1 MNALDELTLKLLT
14 SKKKYNNYLAN
25 MMPDKSAEIK
35 TFYDKVA
42 KMRPRIQT
50 LLGKYLDD
58 PATQTTNELDD
69 VIEQCLRTVVKH
81 LEMRDYEDKC
91 ARKGYDETDSSE
103 EEVVLFGQADEASL
117 DATGQA
123 SLHLCTIK
131 TPTLS
136 AVMSEQGVADCAFE
150 MRNGVKDEVDDEEVE
165 ETEET
170 PINTSSFW
178 GGRVNKKQTSLD
190 SFIRRRPK
198 R

>member
-103 EEVVLFGQADEASL
+103 EEVMLFGQASL
-117 DATGQA
+117 DATDKADATDEA
-123 SLHLCTIK
+123 SL
-131 TPTLS
+131 
-136 AVMSEQGVADCAFE
+136 
-150 MRNGVKDEVDDEEVE
+150 KDEVEDEEE
-165 ETEET
+165 SEKT

-178 GGRVNKKQTSLD
+178 GGRVNKQQTSLD
-190 SFIRRRPK
+190 SFVRRRLK

>member
-58 PATQTTNELDD
+58 PATQMTNELDD
-69 VIEQCLRTVVKH
+69 AVEQCLRAAVKH

-103 EEVVLFGQADEASL
+103 EEEVLFQ
-117 DATGQA
+117 
-123 SLHLCTIK
+123 
-131 TPTLS
+131 TPDVQTETLIP
-136 AVMSEQGVADCAFE
+136 D
-150 MRNGVKDEVDDEEVE
+150 
-165 ETEET
+165 
-170 PINTSSFW
+170 TSSFW
-178 GGRVNKKQTSLD
+178 GGRVNKQQSSLD
-190 SFIRRRPK
+190 SFVRRRPK
-198 R
+198 PNTK

>member
-69 VIEQCLRTVVKH
+69 VIEQCLRSVVKH

-103 EEVVLFGQADEASL
+103 EEVVLFGQADATDATDKTSLEDEAS
-117 DATGQA
+117 
-123 SLHLCTIK
+123 
-131 TPTLS
+131 
-136 AVMSEQGVADCAFE
+136 
-150 MRNGVKDEVDDEEVE
+150 NEV
-165 ETEET
+165 EET

-178 GGRVNKKQTSLD
+178 GGRVNKQQSSLD
-190 SFIRRRPK
+190 SFVRRRPK

>member
-103 EEVVLFGQADEASL
+103 EEVVLFGQADATDASL
-117 DATGQA
+117 DATD
-123 SLHLCTIK
+123 K
-131 TPTLS
+131 
-136 AVMSEQGVADCAFE
+136 ADAT
-150 MRNGVKDEVDDEEVE
+150 DEVE
-165 ETEET
+165 ETS
-170 PINTSSFW
+170 INTSSFW
-178 GGRVNKKQTSLD
+178 GGRVNKQQSSLD
-190 SFIRRRPK
+190 SFVRRRTN

>member
-14 SKKKYNNYLAN
+14 SKKKYNNYLAK
-25 MMPDKSAEIK
+25 MMPDKSAEVR
-35 TFYDKVA
+35 TFYNKVA

-69 VIEQCLRTVVKH
+69 VIEQCLRSVVKH

-103 EEVVLFGQADEASL
+103 EEVVLFGQASLDASL
-117 DATGQA
+117 DATDA
-123 SLHLCTIK
+123 TDA
-131 TPTLS
+131 T
-136 AVMSEQGVADCAFE
+136 D
-150 MRNGVKDEVDDEEVE
+150 EVE
-165 ETEET
+165 ETS
-170 PINTSSFW
+170 INTSSFW
-178 GGRVNKKQTSLD
+178 GGRVNKQQSSLD
-190 SFIRRRPK
+190 SFVRRRPK

>member
-50 LLGKYLDD
+50 MLGKYLDD

-103 EEVVLFGQADEASL
+103 EEVVLFGQAQDKASLEDEAS
-117 DATGQA
+117 
-123 SLHLCTIK
+123 
-131 TPTLS
+131 
-136 AVMSEQGVADCAFE
+136 
-150 MRNGVKDEVDDEEVE
+150 NEV
-165 ETEET
+165 EET

-178 GGRVNKKQTSLD
+178 GGRVNKQQSSLD
-190 SFIRRRPK
+190 SFVRRRPK

>member
-25 MMPDKSAEIK
+25 AMPDKSAEIK

-42 KMRPRIQT
+42 KFRPRIQT

-69 VIEQCLRTVVKH
+69 VIEQCLRVVVKH

-103 EEVVLFGQADEASL
+103 EEEVLFQTPDFQTPDVQTPDEL
-117 DATGQA
+117 TE
-123 SLHLCTIK
+123 
-131 TPTLS
+131 TLIP
-136 AVMSEQGVADCAFE
+136 D
-150 MRNGVKDEVDDEEVE
+150 
-165 ETEET
+165 
-170 PINTSSFW
+170 TSSFW
-178 GGRVNKKQTSLD
+178 GGRVNKQQSSLD
-190 SFIRRRPK
+190 SFVRRRPK
-198 R
+198 PNTK

>member
-25 MMPDKSAEIK
+25 MMPDKSAEVR

-103 EEVVLFGQADEASL
+103 EEVVLFGQASLDATYKADATDEASL
-117 DATGQA
+117 
-123 SLHLCTIK
+123 
-131 TPTLS
+131 
-136 AVMSEQGVADCAFE
+136 
-150 MRNGVKDEVDDEEVE
+150 KDEVEDEEE
-165 ETEET
+165 SEKT

-178 GGRVNKKQTSLD
+178 GGRVNKQQTSLD
-190 SFIRRRPK
+190 SFVRRRPK

>member
-103 EEVVLFGQADEASL
+103 EEVMLFGQASL
-117 DATGQA
+117 DATDKADATDEA
-123 SLHLCTIK
+123 SL
-131 TPTLS
+131 
-136 AVMSEQGVADCAFE
+136 
-150 MRNGVKDEVDDEEVE
+150 KDEVEDEEE
-165 ETEET
+165 SEKT

-178 GGRVNKKQTSLD
+178 GGRVNKQQTSLD
-190 SFIRRRPK
+190 SFVRRRTN

>member
-25 MMPDKSAEIK
+25 MMPDKSAEVR
-35 TFYDKVA
+35 TFYEKVA

-69 VIEQCLRTVVKH
+69 VVEQCLRTVVKH

-103 EEVVLFGQADEASL
+103 EEVVLFGQASLDATDQASL
-117 DATGQA
+117 DATDKA
-123 SLHLCTIK
+123 NATDK
-131 TPTLS
+131 
-136 AVMSEQGVADCAFE
+136 ADAT
-150 MRNGVKDEVDDEEVE
+150 DEAQDIEE
-165 ETEET
+165 ETS
-170 PINTSSFW
+170 INTSSFW
-178 GGRVNKKQTSLD
+178 GGRVNKQQSSLD
-190 SFIRRRPK
+190 SFVRRRPK

>member
-25 MMPDKSAEIK
+25 MMPDKSAEVR

-103 EEVVLFGQADEASL
+103 EEVVLFGQAQDEASL
-117 DATGQA
+117 EDKT
-123 SLHLCTIK
+123 SL
-131 TPTLS
+131 
-136 AVMSEQGVADCAFE
+136 
-150 MRNGVKDEVDDEEVE
+150 DDEASNEAE
-165 ETEET
+165 ETS
-170 PINTSSFW
+170 INTSSFW
-178 GGRVNKKQTSLD
+178 GGRVNKQQSSLD
-190 SFIRRRPK
+190 SFVRRRTK

>member
-25 MMPDKSAEIK
+25 MMPDKSAEVR

-69 VIEQCLRTVVKH
+69 VVEQCLRSVVKH

-91 ARKGYDETDSSE
+91 ADDETDSSE
-103 EEVVLFGQADEASL
+103 EEVVLFGQASL
-117 DATGQA
+117 DATDKAQDQA
-123 SLHLCTIK
+123 SL
-131 TPTLS
+131 
-136 AVMSEQGVADCAFE
+136 
-150 MRNGVKDEVDDEEVE
+150 KDEAQDVE
-165 ETEET
+165 EET
-170 PINTSSFW
+170 SINTSSFW
-178 GGRVNKKQTSLD
+178 GGRVNKQQSSLD
-190 SFIRRRPK
+190 SFVRRRTK

>member
-69 VIEQCLRTVVKH
+69 VIEQCLRSIVKH

-103 EEVVLFGQADEASL
+103 EEVVLFGQADATDQASL
-117 DATGQA
+117 DATDKAQDA
-123 SLHLCTIK
+123 TDEADA
-131 TPTLS
+131 TL
-136 AVMSEQGVADCAFE
+136 E
-150 MRNGVKDEVDDEEVE
+150 E
-165 ETEET
+165 ETS
-170 PINTSSFW
+170 INTSSFW
-178 GGRVNKKQTSLD
+178 GGRVNKQQSSLD
-190 SFIRRRPK
+190 SFVRRRPK

>member
-69 VIEQCLRTVVKH
+69 VIEQCLRSVVKH

-103 EEVVLFGQADEASL
+103 EEVMLFGQADATDQASL
-117 DATGQA
+117 DATYKADATDQA
-123 SLHLCTIK
+123 
-131 TPTLS
+131 TLD
-136 AVMSEQGVADCAFE
+136 ATDEADAT
-150 MRNGVKDEVDDEEVE
+150 DEVE
-165 ETEET
+165 ESS
-170 PINTSSFW
+170 INTSSFW
-178 GGRVNKKQTSLD
+178 GGRVNKQQSSLD
-190 SFIRRRPK
+190 SFVRRRPK

>member
-25 MMPDKSAEIK
+25 MMPDKSAEVR

-81 LEMRDYEDKC
+81 WEMRDYEDKC

-103 EEVVLFGQADEASL
+103 EEVVLFGQAQDKTSLEDEAS
-117 DATGQA
+117 
-123 SLHLCTIK
+123 
-131 TPTLS
+131 
-136 AVMSEQGVADCAFE
+136 
-150 MRNGVKDEVDDEEVE
+150 NEVE
-165 ETEET
+165 ETS
-170 PINTSSFW
+170 INTSSFW
-178 GGRVNKKQTSLD
+178 GGRVNKQQSSLD
-190 SFIRRRPK
+190 SFVRRRTG